1 MSMAVD
7 LQFDLR
13 MPDGSD
19 AVSAMSR
26 IIEKRTKELGETT
39 AQSCTAL
46 AINIMKGIRAS
57 TKTANMKAD
66 ITVTDVSGTYYPSW
80 RRNKGAKGKKVS
92 ERVLRSGKDGAVI
105 QKDKVMWLC
114 GPYKKGEVLHTYE
127 VVDKVAEGKE
137 YKWLAVAESDRVARR
152 HAEKFH
158 KARVKRARGL
168 AKYALGLAMHKVH
181 SA

>member
-1 MSMAVD
+1 MAVD

-13 MPDGSD
+13 MPDGSE

-39 AQSCTAL
+39 AQACTAL
-46 AINIMKGIRAS
+46 AINVMKGIRAA
-57 TKTANMKAD
+57 TKTANLKAD
-66 ITVTDVSGTYYPSW
+66 IQVTDVSGTYYPSW
-80 RRNKGAKGKKVS
+80 RRAKGAKGKKVS
-92 ERVLRSGKDGAVI
+92 ERVLRSGRNGPVV
-105 QKDKVMWLC
+105 QKDKVVWLC
-114 GPYKKGEVLHTYE
+114 GPYKKGETLFTYE

-137 YKWLAVAESDRVARR
+137 YKWLAVAKNERTAYR